1 MQKKTKMVTIS
12 ELRTR
17 IVAILSEVKFT
28 GNRVEIWRNGKR
40 AAALVSV
47 DDLERLEA
55 AERKSAVQLE
65 HEMRAKIE
73 AWRRLEG

>member
-1 MQKKTKMVTIS
+1 MVTVS
-12 ELRTR
+12 EMRR
-17 IVAILSEVKFT
+17 QIAAILSEVKFT

-40 AAALVSV
+40 AAALVSI

-55 AERKSAVQLE
+55 AERKSSVQLK
-65 HEMRAKIE
+65 HEMHAKIE